1 MGDRGGADGRP
12 RGHLES
18 PCLSLRSFSAAA
30 PGSGTDRFSSL
41 RLDVLVGHR
50 GLRLAAP
57 PRHRESLRST
67 GQRLPRTRCLGNTRL
82 SGSPHAVRRLDVPS
96 SVPSRPHVLVHLTR
110 LMALLCFAP
119 HFPPGCAEVQGSDES
134 QSRSWKGRSQ
144 DLNPG
149 SWGPAAMPANALP
162 PSAAVRSRDGAPRTP
177 WLATPLRRE
186 VT

>member
-1 MGDRGGADGRP
+1 MDAVFGKHASLGEPPCRTAPRRPELRPKPPACPCSFNPADGP
-12 RGHLES
+12 
-18 PCLSLRSFSAAA
+18 AK
-30 PGSGTDRFSSL
+30 
-41 RLDVLVGHR
+41 DV
-50 GLRLAAP
+50 
-57 PRHRESLRST
+57 
-67 GQRLPRTRCLGNTRL
+67 
-82 SGSPHAVRRLDVPS
+82 
-96 SVPSRPHVLVHLTR
+96 
-110 LMALLCFAP
+110 LCFAP

-177 WLATPLRRE
+177 WPAVLLGRE

>member
-57 PRHRESLRST
+57 PRHRENLRST
-67 GQRLPRTRCLGNTRL
+67 GQRLPWTRCLGNTRL
-82 SGSPHAVRRLDVPS
+82 SGSPRAVRRLDVPS
-96 SVPSRPHVLVHLTR
+96 SVPSRPHVLVHLTW
-110 LMALLCFAP
+110 LMALRRTC
-119 HFPPGCAEVQGSDES
+119 CALLPTFRQG
-134 QSRSWKGRSQ
+134 
-144 DLNPG
+144 
-149 SWGPAAMPANALP
+149 
-162 PSAAVRSRDGAPRTP
+162 V
-177 WLATPLRRE
+177 LRFRE
-186 VT
+186 VTSLNLDLGSGGARI

>member
-30 PGSGTDRFSSL
+30 PVSGTDLFSSL

-82 SGSPHAVRRLDVPS
+82 SGSPRAVRRLDVPS

-110 LMALLCFAP
+110 LMALRRTC
-119 HFPPGCAEVQGSDES
+119 CALLPTFRQG
-134 QSRSWKGRSQ
+134 
-144 DLNPG
+144 
-149 SWGPAAMPANALP
+149 
-162 PSAAVRSRDGAPRTP
+162 V
-177 WLATPLRRE
+177 LRFRE
-186 VT
+186 VTSLNLDLGRGGARI